1 MIEYVVDGID
11 CIPGIQRLY
20 GWRSQMRTYLVNIFV
35 EATNPLA
42 HKLNNLDLELYE
54 IVLDIYIAIEKLIR
68 YRDWNSPELYL
79 LQSHFWKQF

>member
-1 MIEYVVDGID
+1 
-11 CIPGIQRLY
+11 
-20 GWRSQMRTYLVNIFV
+20 MRTYLVNIFV

-79 LQSHFWKQF
+79 LQSHF